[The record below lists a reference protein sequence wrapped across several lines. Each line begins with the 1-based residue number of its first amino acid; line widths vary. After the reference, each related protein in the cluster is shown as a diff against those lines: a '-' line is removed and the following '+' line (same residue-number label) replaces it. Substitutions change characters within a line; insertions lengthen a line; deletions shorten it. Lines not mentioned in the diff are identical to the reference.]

1 MGITVQWDNDEKT
14 VIRYDFRGYW
24 DWAEFREK
32 AEEAFAMTRSVSYKV
47 DTISNFTH
55 GTSIPRDAM
64 FQFQRIMTNAPTNRG
79 VNCIIG
85 ISQFI
90 RILVTVFSQIYTK
103 LGERLIIADS
113 LEHARLILKQRRQ

>member
-1 MGITVQWDNDEKT
+1 MGITVQWDNEEKT

-64 FQFQRIMTNAPTNRG
+64 FQFQRIMTNAPENRG

-90 RILVTVFSQIYTK
+90 RILVTVFSRINTQ

-113 LEHARLILKQRRQ
+113 LEHARSILKQRRK